1 MSNWIAMLLNMGMLA
16 TVDMIN
22 HYAAAAVLTV
32 IKVGQ
37 HLTLIDGFQTKLY
50 AAAFRPR
57 SLQPPT
63 AMVSAQLTQK
73 LAFVALTAANVAGA
87 GPQVTILSGNPIT

>member
-1 MSNWIAMLLNMGMLA
+1 MLLNMGMLA

-22 HYAAAAVLTV
+22 RYAAASVLIV

-50 AAAFRPR
+50 AAASRLR
-57 SLQPPT
+57 ILQLLT
-63 AMVSAQLTQK
+63 AMDSAQRIQE
-73 LAFVALTAANVAGA
+73 LASVALTVANVAGA
-87 GPQVTILSGNPIT
+87 GPQVTILSGNLIT